1 MLLVQKFNSLKSRV
15 FLLYMYF
22 NEVADK
28 TLLCFPHSLLSLN
41 IHEEENETSILFS
54 CFYFKQ
60 QVKLGSPDYVD
71 CSNDEA
77 TEDFMKR
84 IECYKNS
91 YETLDE
97 TLDK

>member
-1 MLLVQKFNSLKSRV
+1 
-15 FLLYMYF
+15 MYY
-22 NEVADK
+22 
-28 TLLCFPHSLLSLN
+28 S
-41 IHEEENETSILFS
+41 S

-97 TLDK
+97 TFDK

>member
-1 MLLVQKFNSLKSRV
+1 
-15 FLLYMYF
+15 MYF
-22 NEVADK
+22 YDVADK
-28 TLLCFPHSLLSLN
+28 TLYCVLPLPISLN
-41 IHEEENETSILFS
+41 IHEEGKDTYILFS
-54 CFYFKQ
+54 WFYFKQ

-84 IECYKNS
+84 IECYKNT